1 MAIRD
6 CALRDPSFAK
16 LLDVYNNRDRAAA
29 AYRKEG
35 GRVLAKLGFDV
46 PDELVLAAGLMP
58 VQVYADPDK
67 ELVYTNKMLEFAF
80 DPMVRKQFE
89 KLVDGTYKS
98 QADFLAVSNS
108 TDVIIRVFLYLREIL
123 RSLPEMQVPPTC
135 FIDWLFTRNRMHQE
149 RNELTIRL
157 FIKQLEDWTGNKITD
172 EQIKQAAK
180 LCNENRAA
188 LRKIGALRH
197 GEEVRISG
205 TEALV
210 IIGAGFFMDKKEHTA
225 LVEELAKAAA
235 DWPVITAPRV
245 FITGS
250 VHEDLAVYS
259 MIEDAGAVIVSEDH
273 DWGDRSYDR
282 DFNLDYSA
290 VRGTVDRYM
299 LRSFSSKKAFVS
311 QRVQALNDAVKANG
325 AQAVIFYTNIYEE
338 AASWDYPSQKKSLD
352 EQGIKNASWVKMQY
366 PAKLNEGLAE
376 SIADFVKGLEA

>member
-6 CALRDPSFAK
+6 CALQDPSFAK

-67 ELVYTNKMLEFAF
+67 ELVYTSKMLEFAF

-108 TDVIIRVFLYLREIL
+108 TDVIIRVFLYLRETL
-123 RSLPEMQVPPTC
+123 RSLPEVPVPPTC

-149 RNELTIRL
+149 RNELTIKI
-157 FIKQLEDWTGNKITD
+157 FKKQLEDWTGIKITD
-172 EQIKQAAK
+172 TKIKRAAK
-180 LCNENRAA
+180 VCNAERAA

-197 GEEVRISG
+197 GKKVRISG

-210 IIGAGFFMDKKEHTA
+210 IIGSGFFMDKKEHTD
-225 LVEELAKAAA
+225 LVKQIAKAAA
-235 DWPVITAPRV
+235 KWPVITGPRV
-245 FITGS
+245 FVTGS
-250 VHEDLAVYS
+250 VHEDLNVYS

-273 DWGDRSYDR
+273 DWGDRSYER
-282 DFNLDYSA
+282 DYNLEYA
-290 VRGTVDRYM
+290 PVRAIVDRYM

-311 QRVQALNDAVKANG
+311 QRVEALNEAVKASG
-325 AQAVIFYTNIYEE
+325 AEAVVFYTNIYEE
-338 AASWDYPSQKKSLD
+338 AASWDYPSQKASLD
-352 EQGIKNASWVKMQY
+352 AQGIKNASWVKMQY
-366 PAKLNEGLAE
+366 PAGLNEGLAE
-376 SIADFVKGLEA
+376 SIAQFVKGLEA

>member
-6 CALRDPSFAK
+6 CALQDPSFAK

-67 ELVYTNKMLEFAF
+67 ELVYTSKMLEFAF

-108 TDVIIRVFLYLREIL
+108 TDVIIRVFLYLRETL
-123 RSLPEMQVPPTC
+123 RSLPEVPVPPTC

-149 RNELTIRL
+149 RNELIIKL
-157 FIKQLEDWTGNKITD
+157 FKKQLEDWTGTKITD
-172 EQIKQAAK
+172 TKIKRAAK
-180 LCNENRAA
+180 VCNENRAA

-197 GEEVRISG
+197 GKKVRISG

-210 IIGAGFFMDKKEHTA
+210 IIGSGFFMDKKEHTA
-225 LVEELAKAAA
+225 LVKQLARSAAK
-235 DWPVITAPRV
+235 WPVIKGPRV
-245 FITGS
+245 FVTGS
-250 VHEDLAVYS
+250 VHEDLNVYS

-273 DWGDRSYDR
+273 DWGDRSYER
-282 DFNLDYSA
+282 DYNMEYSPIRA
-290 VRGTVDRYM
+290 IVDRYM

-311 QRVQALNDAVKANG
+311 QRVDALNESVKANG
-325 AQAVIFYTNIYEE
+325 AEAVIFYTNIYEE
-338 AASWDYPSQKKSLD
+338 AASWDYPSQKASLD
-352 EQGIKNASWVKMQY
+352 AQGIKNASWVKMQY
-366 PAKLNEGLAE
+366 PAGLNEGLAE
-376 SIADFVKGLEA
+376 SIAQFVKGLEA